1 MAARKKLTAAFWDY
15 DRTRPLADGRVVL
28 DDYDLDVTF
37 SKPEATF
44 ALAERATFDVSEL
57 SFSNSVT
64 RLSQGRLPYVLIPVF
79 LSRAFRH
86 SAIFVRR
93 DRGIAEPADLR
104 RKTVGVQEYD
114 MTAAVV
120 IRGFLRDQFRVSP
133 EEITWKIG
141 ETAGGVMPNFAGG
154 RPRGLDVSVLPPGK
168 SLESRL
174 LEGELDAIVALRPTA
189 TLTDGNGTVGRLF
202 KDPRIAEEDWFNTSG
217 CFPIMHVVGIRKELV
232 AADPDLPRELERAFL
247 RAKEMAVAE
256 LEIIQAPKVTLP
268 WPHVA
273 LSETRKLMGDDYW
286 PYGFAA
292 NKATVERQ
300 LEWSWLDGLQRD
312 KIAAEVLFQQI
323 LTRSGS

>member
-1 MAARKKLTAAFWDY
+1 MAPKKRLTAAFWDY

-28 DDYDLDVTF
+28 DGYDLDITF
-37 SKPEATF
+37 SKPEETF

-64 RLSQGRLPYVLIPVF
+64 RLSQGELPYVLIPAF

-93 DRGIAEPADLR
+93 DRGIAEPADLHG
-104 RKTVGVQEYD
+104 KIVGVQEYD

-120 IRGFLRDQFRVSP
+120 IRGFLRDQFHVLP
-133 EEITWKIG
+133 EEIRWKIG
-141 ETAGGVMPNFAGG
+141 ETGGGTMPSFAGG
-154 RPRGLDVSVLPPGK
+154 QPRGLDISLLPPGK

-174 LEGELDAIVALRPTA
+174 IDGELDAIVALRPTA
-189 TLTDGNGTVGRLF
+189 TLTDGNGMVGRLF
-202 KDPRIAEEDWFNTSG
+202 REPRIAEEEWFKASG
-217 CFPIMHVVGIRKELV
+217 CFPIMHFVGIRNDLV
-232 AADPDLPRELERAFL
+232 AVDPNLPHELETAFL
-247 RAKEMAVAE
+247 RAKEIAVAE

-268 WPHVA
+268 WPHAA

-286 PYGFAA
+286 PYGLAP
-292 NKATVERQ
+292 NRATIEKQ

-312 KIAAEVLFQQI
+312 RITPEALF
-323 LTRSGS
+323 RKR

>member
-1 MAARKKLTAAFWDY
+1 MTAKKRLTAAFWDY
-15 DRTRPLADGRVVL
+15 DRTRPLSDGRVVL
-28 DDYDLDVTF
+28 DQYDLDITF

-44 ALAERATFDVSEL
+44 ALAQSATFDVSEL

-64 RLSQGRLPYVLIPVF
+64 RLSQGRLPYILIPVF

-93 DRGIAEPADLR
+93 DRGISKPSDLR
-104 RKTVGVQEYD
+104 GKTVGVQEYD

-120 IRGFLRDQFRVSP
+120 IRGFLRDQFQVRP

-141 ETAGGVMPNFAGG
+141 ETGGGVMPNFVGG
-154 RPRGLDVSVLPPGK
+154 QPRGLDVSVLPPGK

-174 LEGELDAIVALRPTA
+174 IEGELDAIVALRPTEI
-189 TLTDGNGTVGRLF
+189 LTEGNDIVGRLF
-202 KDPRIAEEDWFNTSG
+202 SQPRIVEEEWFRASG

-232 AADPDLPRELERAFL
+232 EADRRLPRELEQAFL
-247 RAKEMAVAE
+247 RAKQIAVAE
-256 LEIIQAPKVTLP
+256 LEVIQAPKVTLP

-273 LSETRKLMGDDYW
+273 LSETRSLMGDDYW
-286 PYGFAA
+286 PYGLAA
-292 NKATVERQ
+292 NRATIEKQ

-312 KIAAEVLFQQI
+312 RVTAETLFRQF
-323 LTRSGS
+323 